1 MRHMDAQREHNPSLG
16 DGGLRAAV
24 FGMNDGLLTSVGL
37 VLGVY
42 ASGGAVATLWKA
54 GLSGLVAG
62 ASSMAVGEWISM
74 QVQTEAL
81 AKELEKERDHL
92 SRFPEEEAVELAE
105 LLSEK
110 MGVDKGKVLEL
121 VRDMD
126 DGEAGD
132 RQRRQLEMHALIELG
147 IDPDELEAG
156 GAVKAMVASFIFF
169 SFGASIPLVWWFP
182 FVPLDDAARFAAT
195 LAASVVTF
203 FVVGLVLSRVT
214 PVHPLVSAS
223 RQVVVGVLVAAFT
236 YGVGLTTA

>member
-1 MRHMDAQREHNPSLG
+1 
-16 DGGLRAAV
+16 
-24 FGMNDGLLTSVGL
+24 
-37 VLGVY
+37 
-42 ASGGAVATLWKA
+42 
-54 GLSGLVAG
+54 
-62 ASSMAVGEWISM
+62 
-74 QVQTEAL
+74 
-81 AKELEKERDHL
+81 
-92 SRFPEEEAVELAE
+92 
-105 LLSEK
+105 
-110 MGVDKGKVLEL
+110 
-121 VRDMD
+121 MD